1 MDKLLTLSNHIED
14 IPKLAEFVDIICEE
28 LGIDMALNFN
38 LNLVLEEAVSNVML
52 YAFPQNEEHT
62 ISLKAK
68 TEDDMLA
75 FELSDQGKEFDP
87 ISQAPE
93 VDTTLSVE
101 ERQIGGLGIFL
112 IQQIMD
118 VVSYERKD
126 DSNILTMKIK
136 LVKE

>member
-14 IPKLAEFVDIICEE
+14 IPTLAEFVDTVCEE
-28 LGIDMALNFN
+28 LGLDPALNFN

-52 YAFPQNEEHT
+52 YAYPQNEDHT

-68 TEDDMLA
+68 TEGDVLA

-87 ISQAPE
+87 ISEAPE

-118 VVSYERKD
+118 EVSYERKD
-126 DSNILTMKIK
+126 DSNILTMKKK
-136 LVKE
+136 LVNE